1 MSRPLETTGQLVIHE
16 LRRSVMKIALMMLL
30 VIIGTGLSLL
40 TPIFMKTIF
49 DQAIPQSDT
58 RLLLSLLVGIV
69 VSSIFAIALNALQE
83 AFRAAI
89 GEAIS
94 QSLRKRLFAHI
105 IRVRLLDIERI
116 TSGAIVH
123 TLTRSCGQ
131 IGEVFVADK
140 LLPVVINS
148 ITLVA
153 IFAVMWFIN
162 WQLLLI
168 VLIAFPVTHLFV
180 SAIKSYASNLD
191 RSLYQTLQ
199 AGSSYLQEVIPG
211 IRTVRSFHAM
221 SLEDQKWAEW
231 IEQHRAIKTK
241 SITFHNLALS
251 LPINLINYLVLGLV
265 YGYGALQIMD
275 NRLTVGS
282 LIAFAAYIPRA
293 YQALL
298 DILAARVGATEA
310 KAAAEQI
317 DQLFA
322 LEQEE
327 SPNTELVL
335 QASHVPLL
343 AFEHVSFDYGR
354 AGFTLKDVSF
364 AVQAGEFIGIVGGSG
379 GGKSTIVD
387 LLMGFYTPTS
397 GRIRLSGTD
406 SRELSL
412 ASLRAH
418 IAYVSQ
424 EVFVWNA
431 TIRANMSYPDLELAE
446 AEIAQSAKT
455 VQLAEFI
462 QSLPHGYETM
472 IGERGVTLS
481 GGEKQRLALGRA
493 LLRHA
498 PILILDEATSAL
510 DAITELKIRDELE
523 ELRHQKTIIVVAHRL
538 ASIINADRIFVL
550 DKGQI
555 VESGSPKDL
564 IEMGGRFAALH
575 TAQQLSAKLD

>member
-282 LIAFAAYIPRA
+282 LIF
-293 YQALL
+293 
-298 DILAARVGATEA
+298 
-310 KAAAEQI
+310 
-317 DQLFA
+317 
-322 LEQEE
+322 
-327 SPNTELVL
+327 L
-335 QASHVPLL
+335 Q
-343 AFEHVSFDYGR
+343 
-354 AGFTLKDVSF
+354 
-364 AVQAGEFIGIVGGSG
+364 
-379 GGKSTIVD
+379 
-387 LLMGFYTPTS
+387 
-397 GRIRLSGTD
+397 
-406 SRELSL
+406 RELAPPRPRPPPSR
-412 ASLRAH
+412 S
-418 IAYVSQ
+418 ICY
-424 EVFVWNA
+424 
-431 TIRANMSYPDLELAE
+431 
-446 AEIAQSAKT
+446 
-455 VQLAEFI
+455 
-462 QSLPHGYETM
+462 
-472 IGERGVTLS
+472 
-481 GGEKQRLALGRA
+481 
-493 LLRHA
+493 LL
-498 PILILDEATSAL
+498 
-510 DAITELKIRDELE
+510 
-523 ELRHQKTIIVVAHRL
+523 
-538 ASIINADRIFVL
+538 
-550 DKGQI
+550 
-555 VESGSPKDL
+555 
-564 IEMGGRFAALH
+564 
-575 TAQQLSAKLD
+575 